1 MFPCILSPTR
11 PPSLLLCAG
20 RVGPARVRVS
30 ASLAACAPGHLGLG
44 VRLGPEHVLG
54 TRVVT
59 RLGCAGSGPHVGQ
72 WAPRCQAVS
81 ELRPTC
87 RLSRHVGRHVPGPR
101 YVAPP
106 PAVVAASLPTSQPPH
121 SLSPSLPHFAH
132 ATCRCVLVG
141 YGRCHTVEYDDG
153 DTEDLDDAELA
164 AGLALAAQ
172 LEVPS
177 PPPPAPL
184 PPPLPSSPPPPP
196 SPPLP
201 PPPPPP
207 PYGPLQCSCR
217 TYGTLQCDGRG
228 GKRHTVACQGFKP
241 RLSPRQRQALRK
253 RCARWR
259 TRGCGGRVGRAHAN
273 ACPGYK
279 PSIDK
284 RRPRKLWSI
293 VNDVHLASLPWVAP
307 QEAARGQVLYRVV
320 H

>member
-1 MFPCILSPTR
+1 MSAYQPRSPLARLGTLDLASDWDPSTYSEPASSPDSGAPGPGRTSASGLRVAKRFRSFGRLVVFLGTVVGTFLAQGTSR
-11 PPSLLLCAG
+11 PRRRWWLPACRPASRLTPSL
-20 RVGPARVRVS
+20 
-30 ASLAACAPGHLGLG
+30 
-44 VRLGPEHVLG
+44 
-54 TRVVT
+54 
-59 RLGCAGSGPHVGQ
+59 
-72 WAPRCQAVS
+72 
-81 ELRPTC
+81 
-87 RLSRHVGRHVPGPR
+87 
-101 YVAPP
+101 PP
-106 PAVVAASLPTSQPPH
+106 PLPACPPP

-177 PPPPAPL
+177 PPPPPPL

-228 GKRHTVACQGFKP
+228 GKRHIAACQGFKP
-241 RLSPRQRQALRK
+241 RLSPRQRQALGK
-253 RCARWR
+253 RCAMWR
-259 TRGCGGRVGRAHAN
+259 TLGCGGRVGRAHAN

-279 PSIDK
+279 PRIDK

-307 QEAARGQVLYRVV
+307 QEAARVQVLYRVV